1 MRAYR
6 AVTGGHDLR
15 GFWKMS
21 PAELYAWCE
30 ATGTPKRDMFEDMEP
45 GDEIED

>member
-6 AVTGGHDLR
+6 AVTGGHDLK

-21 PAELYAWCE
+21 PAELFAWSE
-30 ATGTPKRDMFEDMEP
+30 ASEKEQPDMFEDMEP
-45 GDEIED
+45 GEEIED